1 MDILTSA
8 IKNEIRMQ
16 YRSVRKFS
24 MEVGIPQST
33 IVSALHNGIG
43 GTSYD
48 TVLKICRKL
57 RINLYEYSPLYN
69 TSFKGMSLISA
80 YSQLDEKGRYVIDA
94 IMSVELQRCGG
105 TEYSDLLKQQRSDVI
120 EEPETASEEKE

>member
-1 MDILTSA
+1 MDLLTMA
-8 IKNEIRMQ
+8 IKNEIRSQ

-24 MEVGIPQST
+24 IAVGIPQST

-57 RINLYEYSPLYN
+57 SINLYEYSPLYN
-69 TSFKGMSLISA
+69 TSHKGMSLIAA
-80 YSQLDEKGRYVIDA
+80 YSQLDEKGRYVVDA
-94 IMSVELQRCGG
+94 ILNVELERCGG
-105 TEYSDLLKQQRSDVI
+105 LSYDEMLSKERSDTVDNSA
-120 EEPETASEEKE
+120 EE

>member
-1 MDILTSA
+1 MDILTMA
-8 IKNEIRMQ
+8 IKNEIKAQ

-24 MEVGIPQST
+24 IAVGIPQST

-57 RINLYEYSPLYN
+57 SINLYEYSPLYN
-69 TSFKGMSLISA
+69 TSHKGMSLISA
-80 YSQLDEKGRYVIDA
+80 YIQLDEKGRYVVDA
-94 IMSVELQRCGG
+94 ILNVELERCGG
-105 TEYSDLLKQQRSDVI
+105 IDYNEFLKQSRTDVI
-120 EEPETASEEKE
+120 EEPEKAE

>member
-1 MDILTSA
+1 MDILTMA
-8 IKNEIRMQ
+8 IKNEIRAQ

-24 MEVGIPQST
+24 IEVGIPQST

-57 RINLYEYSPLYN
+57 SINLFGYSPLYN
-69 TSFKGMSLISA
+69 TSHKGMSLITA
-80 YSQLDEKGRYVIDA
+80 YSQLDEKGRYVVDTILD
-94 IMSVELQRCGG
+94 VELQRCGG
-105 TEYSDLLKQQRSDVI
+105 FTYDEVLTKEVSDEDFK
-120 EEPETASEEKE
+120 EE

>member
-1 MDILTSA
+1 MDLLTMA
-8 IKNEIRMQ
+8 IKNEIRSQ

-24 MEVGIPQST
+24 IDIGIPQST

-57 RINLYEYSPLYN
+57 NINLFEYSPLYN
-69 TSFKGMSLISA
+69 TSHKGMSLISA
-80 YSQLDEKGRYVIDA
+80 YSQLDEKGRYVVDA
-94 IMSVELQRCGG
+94 ILNVELERCGG
-105 TEYSDLLKQQRSDVI
+105 LTYDEI
-120 EEPETASEEKE
+120 AANKEAEADK

>member
-1 MDILTSA
+1 MDILTMA
-8 IKNEIRMQ
+8 IKNEIKAQ

-24 MEVGIPQST
+24 IAVGIPQST

-57 RINLYEYSPLYN
+57 SINLYEYSPLYN
-69 TSFKGMSLISA
+69 TSHKGMSLISA
-80 YSQLDEKGRYVIDA
+80 YSQLDEKGRYVVDA
-94 IMSVELQRCGG
+94 ILNVELERCGG
-105 TEYSDLLKQQRSDVI
+105 IDYNEFLKQSRTDVI
-120 EEPETASEEKE
+120 EEPEKAE

>member
-1 MDILTSA
+1 MDLLTMA
-8 IKNEIRMQ
+8 IKNEIRTQ

-24 MEVGIPQST
+24 IAVGIPQST

-57 RINLYEYSPLYN
+57 SINLFEYSPLYN
-69 TSFKGMSLISA
+69 TSHKGMSLITA
-80 YSQLDEKGRYVIDA
+80 YSQLDEKGRYVVDA
-94 IMSVELQRCGG
+94 ILDVELERCGG
-105 TEYSDLLKQQRSDVI
+105 FTYDAMVAKELSDVST
-120 EEPETASEEKE
+120 EESVTE

>member
-1 MDILTSA
+1 MDILTMA
-8 IKNEIRMQ
+8 IKNEIKAQ

-24 MEVGIPQST
+24 IAVGIPQST

-57 RINLYEYSPLYN
+57 SINLYEYSPLYN
-69 TSFKGMSLISA
+69 TSHKGMSLISA
-80 YSQLDEKGRYVIDA
+80 YSQLDEKGRYVVDA
-94 IMSVELQRCGG
+94 ILDVELERCGG
-105 TEYSDLLKQQRSDVI
+105 IDYNEFLKQSRTDVI
-120 EEPETASEEKE
+120 EEPEKAE

>member
-120 EEPETASEEKE
+120 EEPETASEEEE

>member
-1 MDILTSA
+1 MDLLTMA
-8 IKNEIRMQ
+8 IKNEIKAQ

-24 MEVGIPQST
+24 IAIGIPQST

-57 RINLYEYSPLYN
+57 SINLYEYSPLYN
-69 TSFKGMSLISA
+69 TSHKGMSLISA
-80 YSQLDEKGRYVIDA
+80 YSQLDEKGRYVVDA
-94 IMSVELQRCGG
+94 ILNVELERCGG
-105 TEYSDLLKQQRSDVI
+105 IDYNEFLKQSRSGVTEAAQAADR
-120 EEPETASEEKE
+120 